1 MLLAP
6 LRGFFALKKR
16 SADTVQFQLPE
27 KKRSSLTTSPAR
39 AICLSFFA
47 VIAVGTLLLTLPIS
61 SQSRQFTSILDCL
74 FTATSATCVT
84 GLVVL
89 DTGTYWSL
97 FGQVTILALIQ
108 IGGLGLVTITT
119 FFNIAIGKRLG
130 FRSMQRAQEAM
141 SLDGVMDINN
151 MIQIII
157 KASFVVETT
166 GALIL
171 MTVFVPKYGLEGLFI
186 SIFLAVSAF
195 CNAGFDTLGAID
207 GPFASLTAYVG
218 HPVVVL
224 TITGLIILGGLGFL
238 VWGDL
243 MHYNKTKK
251 LMLHSRVVLLL
262 TAILIV
268 SGTVLFLIC
277 EWQNPKTLQPLS
289 TGDKLWAAYF
299 QSVTTRTA
307 GFNTIDI
314 VAMNPLTK
322 VIAMVLMFI
331 GAAPGSTGGGIKV
344 TTIAVVAMTVVSV
357 IRGREDT
364 IVMHRRVIKSTVYKS
379 LSIVVLAA
387 LLVIGAASI
396 IYFTTAESL
405 LDTGIDAMF
414 ESVSAFATV
423 GLSAGVTA
431 IANVPSKL
439 VLILT
444 MFTGRV
450 GPISFVLS
458 LAAHYDGANKNEVVP
473 DGRIMV
479 G

>member
-1 MLLAP
+1 ML
-6 LRGFFALKKR
+6 FN
-16 SADTVQFQLPE
+16 SPE
-27 KKRSSLTTSPAR
+27 KRRSSLITSPAR

-61 SQSRQFTSILDCL
+61 SRSGQFTPLLDCF

-89 DTGTYWSL
+89 DTGTYWTL

-130 FRSMQRAQEAM
+130 FRSMQRAQEAIN
-141 SLDGVMDINN
+141 LDGVMDINH
-151 MIQIII
+151 MIRTVM
-157 KASFVVETT
+157 KVSFVVEGC
-166 GALIL
+166 GAVLL
-171 MTVFVPKYGLEGLFI
+171 SFVFVPELGLRGMFV
-186 SIFLAVSAF
+186 SIFLAISAF
-195 CNAGFDTLGAID
+195 CNAGFDILG
-207 GPFASLTAYVG
+207 GVHGQFTSLIHYNAN
-218 HPVVVL
+218 PIVVF
-224 TITGLIILGGLGFL
+224 TITGLIIFGGLGFL

-243 MHYNKTKK
+243 LNYRNSKK
-251 LMLHSRVVLLL
+251 LMLHSRVVLLV
-262 TAILIV
+262 TGVLIV
-268 SGTVLFLIC
+268 SGTLLFLVC
-277 EWQNPKTLQPLS
+277 EWGNPLTIQPLPF
-289 TGDKLWAAYF
+289 GEKLSAAYF

-314 VAMNPLTK
+314 TVMNPLTK
-322 VIAMVLMFI
+322 VVSMALMFI

-344 TTIAVVAMTVVSV
+344 TTVAVVIMTVISV

-364 IVMHRRVIKSTVYKS
+364 VIMHRRVLKNTVYKS
-379 LSIVVLAA
+379 LAIVMLGAA
-387 LLVIGAASI
+387 LVLIAGFI
-396 IYFTTAESL
+396 IYFTTPEGNIE
-405 LDTGIDAMF
+405 TGIDAMF
-414 ESVSAFATV
+414 EAVSAFATV
-423 GLSAGVTA
+423 GLSSGVTA

-439 VLILT
+439 ALIIT

-458 LAAHYDGANKNEVVP
+458 LAVTAADVSKNEVMP